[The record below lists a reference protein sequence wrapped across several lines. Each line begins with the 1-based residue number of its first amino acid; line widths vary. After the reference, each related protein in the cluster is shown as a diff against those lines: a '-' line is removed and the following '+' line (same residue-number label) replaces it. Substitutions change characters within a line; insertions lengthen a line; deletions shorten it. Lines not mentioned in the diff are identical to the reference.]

1 MGTPSGTTADFPENP
16 TECSTFGHTFE
27 YLCEGGT
34 YTSSFEWKVL
44 FLDDGAGGGAT
55 VFAPVVGS
63 TTVTVSGTAVTGP
76 TGMTGMTGAT
86 GATGATGLTGA
97 TGMTGATGA
106 TGNTGPVGPTGP
118 DGLTF
123 NSAYNNVFVYVE
135 DKDETPPRLRGI
147 TADVFTYIPDDE
159 QIKARFLR
167 EDPSELSVSSG
178 VVVVDID
185 RDQEQNNTLYMDL
198 TTGGSSISGIS
209 LSNFVAGDY
218 LSLIL
223 TQPSSGT
230 TWSWTSTFSDE
241 TVGSGD
247 GTFDFAGGNTLAL
260 GKQYSDVDVI
270 YIYSYKT
277 GWYLINH
284 QQFHTGA

>member
-16 TECSTFGHTFE
+16 ADCSTFGHTFE

-55 VFAPVVGS
+55 VFAPVTGS

-123 NSAYNNVFVYVE
+123 NSGDNNVFVYVE
-135 DKDETPPRLRGI
+135 NKNGTPPSLRGI
-147 TADVFTYIPDDE
+147 SADVFTYVPADE

-167 EDPSELSVSSG
+167 EDPTILSKGSG
-178 VVVVDID
+178 NITID
-185 RDQEQNNTLYMDL
+185 KFTDTQNNAVYWDFSTSGGNITGITL
-198 TTGGSSISGIS
+198 SS
-209 LSNFVAGDY
+209 FVAGDY

-223 TQPSSGT
+223 TQPDSGL
-230 TWSWTSTFSDE
+230 TWTWNSEFSHE
-241 TVGSGD
+241 SNGQ
-247 GTFDFAGGNTLAL
+247 GTFKFAGGATLAL
-260 GKQYSDVDVI
+260 GDTYGDVDVI
-270 YIYSYKT
+270 YIYSHKL
-277 GWYLINH
+277 GEYLINH
-284 QQFHTGA
+284 QQFHDGV